1 MCISF
6 VLHIPRGLSLGY
18 MNGNNPQN
26 SNKQDLEGSLKK
38 KKKIAFQKEE
48 NTRQWES
55 DLTGKY
61 S

>member
-1 MCISF
+1 MCILF
-6 VLHIPRGLSLGY
+6 VLHIPRGQSLEY

-26 SNKQDLEGSLKK
+26 SNKQTLEGSLKK
-38 KKKIAFQKEE
+38 KKFAFQKEE
-48 NTRQWES
+48 YTRQWES